1 MKKVALVFASIL
13 AAFGFMATPVFADDA
28 CTYYTGPD
36 KEIVCG
42 NHGETDAENKV
53 GTIIKAVLGIVGIIA
68 VIVIIIASIFY
79 ITSQGDPGKIS
90 RAKSAILFA
99 AIGLVIS
106 LLSFAIV
113 SFILGKMS

>member
-1 MKKVALVFASIL
+1 MKKIALFFASIV
-13 AAFGFMATPVFADDA
+13 AAISFMAVPAYAEDA
-28 CTYYTGPD
+28 CDYYNGPD
-36 KEIVCG
+36 KDIICG
-42 NHGETDAENKV
+42 NHDEEDAEDKV

-68 VIVIIIASIFY
+68 VIVIVIAGIFY
-79 ITSQGDPGKIS
+79 ATSQGDAGKIS

-99 AIGLVIS
+99 SIGLIIS